1 MIKLNKSA
9 KYPYVF
15 INGTLSPTVLRALEL
30 ETSFVVQNV
39 DIVLRKMKEKAEKEN
54 KKPKPWDGRI
64 RLMAQ
69 SKNGT
74 YYVPIGLLPRVKKIL
89 KWFGVECE
97 ESLQFVESDEKLN
110 LKWSGHELRT
120 YQIDAFIEAMK
131 AERCIINLPT
141 GAGKCHGKGTKILMY
156 TGEIKN
162 VEDVCVG
169 EQLMGPDSLPRN
181 VLSLARGIEEMYTV
195 VPIKG
200 ESWSCNKSHIISLKS
215 TSTDGKKYTKNK
227 IDNISVENYLKT
239 DKTYK
244 HMMKLWST
252 GVDFKIHNTEI
263 DPYIVGI
270 WLGDGNKLSPC
281 ITNSDPEII
290 YKLKQFAEENKLK
303 IREQQGNNTTMFHF
317 SAKNYEAE
325 NNFLKENHNIFREF
339 IQTCVK
345 NGEKR
350 IPTEYLINNKEM
362 RLNLLAGILDAD
374 GYLSHNCYEVITK
387 YNGLKEDIL
396 FLARSLGFKAVS
408 SKKIGRIKSCGFE
421 GEYYIINISGETHI
435 IPCIV
440 ERKKPQLRKQK
451 KDVLK
456 TGFKLVENGVSE
468 YYGFEIDGD
477 GLYLLG
483 DFTVTHNTL
492 IGTRIIPAI
501 DKPTLILVHR
511 RELMQQWKE
520 AIKNNTGIDATVFD
534 DKNKSF
540 GSVTIAMVQSLHN
553 YLKKESLPIFDVL
566 ILDEA
571 HHVPADTFYQVAL
584 KCDARYRIGLTAT
597 TEREDG
603 SDLYMEAGLG
613 QICISVSAED
623 LVTQQHLALP
633 LFEFIDVPG
642 TSYTK
647 YAKFQDEYKFGIV
660 LNDTR
665 NRAIAARAKQLI
677 KDGRQVYIHVEQI
690 AHGKLL
696 SDLIQ
701 IPFVYSK
708 TKERDEIIDRFRKG
722 EEPAIVSTLLGEGV
736 DIPNIGAIIMAGGRK
751 TKIGT
756 IQKVGRA
763 LRPGKEKDAIIVDF
777 IDKGRHLSK
786 HTHERYDA
794 YCEFYGDYVKKF
806 KRR

>member
-15 INGTLSPTVLRALEL
+15 INGTLSPTIIRALEL

-39 DIVLRKMKEKAEKEN
+39 DIVLKKMAEKAEKEN

-97 ESLQFVESDEKLN
+97 ESLQFIESDEKLN
-110 LKWSGHELRT
+110 LKWCGHELRT
-120 YQIDAFIEAMK
+120 YQVDAFIEAMT

-141 GAGKCHGKGTKILMY
+141 GAGK
-156 TGEIKN
+156 
-162 VEDVCVG
+162 
-169 EQLMGPDSLPRN
+169 
-181 VLSLARGIEEMYTV
+181 
-195 VPIKG
+195 
-200 ESWSCNKSHIISLKS
+200 
-215 TSTDGKKYTKNK
+215 
-227 IDNISVENYLKT
+227 
-239 DKTYK
+239 
-244 HMMKLWST
+244 
-252 GVDFKIHNTEI
+252 
-263 DPYIVGI
+263 
-270 WLGDGNKLSPC
+270 
-281 ITNSDPEII
+281 
-290 YKLKQFAEENKLK
+290 
-303 IREQQGNNTTMFHF
+303 
-317 SAKNYEAE
+317 
-325 NNFLKENHNIFREF
+325 
-339 IQTCVK
+339 
-345 NGEKR
+345 
-350 IPTEYLINNKEM
+350 
-362 RLNLLAGILDAD
+362 
-374 GYLSHNCYEVITK
+374 
-387 YNGLKEDIL
+387 
-396 FLARSLGFKAVS
+396 
-408 SKKIGRIKSCGFE
+408 
-421 GEYYIINISGETHI
+421 
-435 IPCIV
+435 
-440 ERKKPQLRKQK
+440 
-451 KDVLK
+451 
-456 TGFKLVENGVSE
+456 
-468 YYGFEIDGD
+468 
-477 GLYLLG
+477 
-483 DFTVTHNTL
+483 TL

-520 AIKNNTGIDATVFD
+520 AIKNNTGIDATAFD

-623 LVTQQHLALP
+623 LVAQQHLALP
-633 LFEFIDVPG
+633 VFEFIDVPG

-696 SDLIQ
+696 SELIQ